1 MAKGYIFKRV
11 LAFLILFCF
20 IASILIAVLSCAPEP
35 AFEEL
40 IVCEEIDSKT
50 FAPVAQK
57 DEFDVGVKVIYAVT
71 KVSGVRASDS
81 WRYIWKNI
89 DSGEIISDLTGKY
102 SSKETGYLE
111 GYFSSCIHLREGGY
125 IIAEPGDYRV
135 AFYHNDEL
143 KGSAVFKIKVPET
156 KIIEVILANEVSEE
170 MEPART
176 ANQFNHLDVIYA
188 CVKLNYLIEGN
199 TLDSKWYF
207 EEDRLI
213 NENRYDIS
221 ENYYEPGYVT
231 FNIFNEDPWPPGNYS
246 VEIYLNKA
254 LHGKYD
260 FEVIKAEVVFEN
272 IYENDEYM
280 FSMHYPDDWEYE
292 EAEIDDGVRV
302 DFLPPREEIN
312 IIISVM
318 LLDEKYSGNQI
329 LKLADK
335 ISDEASSSNNWK
347 QVDKVEKNKQ
357 LGEISYNEVS
367 YKYTD
372 NKEDGWVMTLSFIT
386 QNNKLYLFMGLTDAE
401 SEDLAEE
408 IYYGMLDTLT
418 FK

>member
-1 MAKGYIFKRV
+1 MKTGM
-11 LAFLILFCF
+11 IL
-20 IASILIAVLSCAPEP
+20 
-35 AFEEL
+35 
-40 IVCEEIDSKT
+40 
-50 FAPVAQK
+50 
-57 DEFDVGVKVIYAVT
+57 VK
-71 KVSGVRASDS
+71 
-81 WRYIWKNI
+81 
-89 DSGEIISDLTGKY
+89 
-102 SSKETGYLE
+102 
-111 GYFSSCIHLREGGY
+111 
-125 IIAEPGDYRV
+125 
-135 AFYHNDEL
+135 
-143 KGSAVFKIKVPET
+143 
-156 KIIEVILANEVSEE
+156 
-170 MEPART
+170 
-176 ANQFNHLDVIYA
+176 
-188 CVKLNYLIEGN
+188 
-199 TLDSKWYF
+199 
-207 EEDRLI
+207 EDRLI

-318 LLDEKYSGNQI
+318 LLDEKYSGDQI

>member
-11 LAFLILFCF
+11 LAFLILFYF
-20 IASILIAVLSCAPEP
+20 TIAILLFASSCAPEP

-40 IVCEEIDSKT
+40 IVCEDLDSKT
-50 FAPVAQK
+50 FAPITQK
-57 DEFDVGVKVIYAVT
+57 DEFDIDAKVIYVVI

-89 DSGEIISDLTGKY
+89 GSGEIISDLTGEY

-111 GYFSSCIHLREGGY
+111 GYFSSCICLREGGY
-125 IIAEPGDYRV
+125 IIAEPGDYSV
-135 AFYHNDEL
+135 EFYHNDKL
-143 KGSAVFKIKVPET
+143 RGSAAFKIKIPET
-156 KIIEVILANEVSEE
+156 KIIEVTLANEVKEG
-170 MEPART
+170 MEPTST
-176 ANQFNHLDVIYA
+176 ADQFNPLDVIYA
-188 CVKLNYLIEGN
+188 CVKLNYRIWGN
-199 TLDSKWYF
+199 TLGSKWYF
-207 EEDRLI
+207 EEDGLI
-213 NENRYDIS
+213 NEVLYDIS
-221 ENYYEPGYVT
+221 ENYYKPGYVT

-246 VEIYLNKA
+246 VEIYLNKS

-272 IYENDEYM
+272 IYKNDGYM
-280 FSMHYPDDWEYE
+280 FLMHYPDNWEYRE
-292 EAEIDDGVRV
+292 VEIDDGVRV

-312 IIISVM
+312 IVISMM
-318 LLDEKYSGNQI
+318 LLDEKYSENQI

-335 ISDEASSSNNWK
+335 ISDEASSSNDWK
-347 QVDKVEKNKQ
+347 QVDKVETNKQ

-367 YKYTD
+367 YKYID
-372 NKEDGWVMTLSFIT
+372 NKEDSWAMTLSFIT

-401 SEDLAEE
+401 YKDLAEE
-408 IYYGMLDTLT
+408 VYCGMLGTIA